1 MNRFDGV
8 ILFHPII
15 GDNLRKVAKLQLS
28 KLQRRLKERGIDLYI
43 DEHLVDFLVKFG
55 SDPKFGARPMNR
67 AIQDKVEQAIAD
79 KIIKR
84 EIRPGQKVSLS
95 PADLGGI

>member
-1 MNRFDGV
+1 MKKT
-8 ILFHPII
+8 
-15 GDNLRKVAKLQLS
+15 NLISLANITKDYNLGGLIVNV
-28 KLQRRLKERGIDLYI
+28 LKGITLKINDSLI
-43 DEHLVDFLVKFG
+43 SFLVKKG
-55 SDPKFGARPMNR
+55 MDPKFGARPMNR

-79 KIIKR
+79 KIIKG